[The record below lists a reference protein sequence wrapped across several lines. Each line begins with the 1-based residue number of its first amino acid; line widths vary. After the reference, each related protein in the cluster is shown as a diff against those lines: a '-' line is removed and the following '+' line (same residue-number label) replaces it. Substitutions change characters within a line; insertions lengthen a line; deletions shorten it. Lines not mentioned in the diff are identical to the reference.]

1 MADFPMNTTE
11 APVVNQSEVSKR
23 LPLAQSI
30 AELIGVKTSA
40 VAFADLRDAARSLGM
55 SAKRK
60 TDGTVSSV
68 DPVARSI
75 FTLLLARFAKHAP
88 VTRGQLMELVGIART
103 LPDGEGKG
111 VDGAIYFKDGA
122 VKGDSATL
130 GSLKVRPAF
139 AAGNVSLD

>member
-1 MADFPMNTTE
+1 MNTAE
-11 APVVNQSEVSKR
+11 APVVNQSEAAKAVERR
-23 LPLAQSI
+23 LPMGEAI
-30 AELIGVKTSA
+30 AELIGDKSSLVT
-40 VAFADLRDAARSLGM
+40 FGDLRDAARSLGM

-60 TDGTVSSV
+60 SDGTVGSV

-75 FTLLLARFAKHAP
+75 FTLLLARFARHAP

-103 LPDGEGKG
+103 LPNGEGKG
-111 VDGAIYFKDGA
+111 VDGAIFFKDGA

-130 GSLKVRPAF
+130 GSLKIRPAF

>member
-1 MADFPMNTTE
+1 MNTTE
-11 APVVNQSEVSKR
+11 APVVNQSEVKPAER
-23 LPLAQSI
+23 APLSQSI
-30 AELIGVKTSA
+30 AELIGVKTSM
-40 VAFADLRDAARSLGM
+40 VAFADLRQAAKELGM

-60 TDGTVSSV
+60 SDGTVGTV
-68 DPVARSI
+68 DPVARSV

-88 VTRGQLMELVGIART
+88 VTRGQLMELVGIAKT

-122 VKGDSATL
+122 VKGDSASL
-130 GSLKVRPAF
+130 GTLKVRPAY

>member
-1 MADFPMNTTE
+1 MKSTETPPVQNQPE
-11 APVVNQSEVSKR
+11 APVVQR
-23 LPLAQSI
+23 TPLSWSI

-40 VAFADLRDAARSLGM
+40 VAFADLRQAAKELGM

-60 TDGTVSSV
+60 SDGRVGSV
-68 DPVARSI
+68 DPVARSV

-88 VTRGQLMELVGIART
+88 VTRGQLMELVGIAKT

-122 VKGDSATL
+122 VKGDSASLGTL
-130 GSLKVRPAF
+130 KLRPAF

>member
-1 MADFPMNTTE
+1 MNTTQE
-11 APVVNQSEVSKR
+11 VSPVVNQSAVSAER

-30 AELIGVKTSA
+30 AELIGAKTST
-40 VAFADLRDAARSLGM
+40 VAFADLRQSAKELGM

-60 TDGTVSSV
+60 SDGTVGSV
-68 DPVARSI
+68 DPVARSV
-75 FTLLLARFAKHAP
+75 FTLLLARFARHAP
-88 VTRGQLMELVGIART
+88 VTRGQLMELVGIAKT
-103 LPDGEGKG
+103 LPDDEGKG

>member
-1 MADFPMNTTE
+1 MNTQE
-11 APVVNQSEVSKR
+11 VSPVQNQSEVKSTER
-23 LPLAQSI
+23 APLSQSI
-30 AELIGVKTSA
+30 AELIGVKTST
-40 VAFADLRDAARSLGM
+40 VAFADLRQAAKELGM

-60 TDGTVSSV
+60 SDGTVGSV

-88 VTRGQLMELVGIART
+88 VTRGQLMELVGIAKT

-111 VDGAIYFKDGA
+111 VDGAIYFKDGE
-122 VKGDSATL
+122 VKGDSASLGTL
-130 GSLKVRPAF
+130 KIRPAY

>member
-1 MADFPMNTTE
+1 MNTTE
-11 APVVNQSEVSKR
+11 APVVNQSVTKSAER
-23 LPLAQSI
+23 APLAQSI

-60 TDGTVSSV
+60 SDGTVGSV
-68 DPVARSI
+68 DPVARSV

>member
-1 MADFPMNTTE
+1 MNTTQE
-11 APVVNQSEVSKR
+11 VSPVQNQSEVSKR

-30 AELIGVKTSA
+30 AELIGAKTSA
-40 VAFADLRDAARSLGM
+40 VTFADLRQSAKELGM

-60 TDGTVSSV
+60 SDGTVGSV

-88 VTRGQLMELVGIART
+88 VTRGQLMELVGIAKT
-103 LPDGEGKG
+103 LPDGEGKS

-122 VKGDSATL
+122 VKGDSASL
-130 GSLKVRPAF
+130 GSLKIRPAF